1 MAVAPAGRGVRLGRS
16 GALGRGG
23 ALGRRAPVQRELEQ
37 HGARVAN
44 VLVVYGHHARRGKP
58 APLVQRDG
66 AGVLLQRV
74 QVERPLARLRGHA
87 RGRGHHLA
95 AHATP
100 ADRGVHH
107 QQVQHRHLVRRG
119 RHLPRHLRVDGVLP
133 LSHHH
138 AGNEGTVLLAH
149 VQLARG
155 KASLEVRPRGIH
167 AHVPVRPHVAR
178 NLPRARRGVQSPQR
192 LQVPRSRLP
201 DLKCHPGP
209 PSLAGRTAAASVML
223 IFTADAHPVP
233 PHFSPIMLRRLR
245 PRAKAR
251 SRRSYQG
258 PPPLSS
264 VAVPFPFL
272 LFYVHLYCTPNL
284 RRCP

>member
-1 MAVAPAGRGVRLGRS
+1 MTSTEKDSPPWPSPPRDAASALAAAVPSAVA
-16 GALGRGG
+16 
-23 ALGRRAPVQRELEQ
+23 APS
-37 HGARVAN
+37 AA
-44 VLVVYGHHARRGKP
+44 ARGKP

-178 NLPRARRGVQSPQR
+178 NPPRARRGVQSPQR

-209 PSLAGRTAAASVML
+209 PSLAGRTAA
-223 IFTADAHPVP
+223 VP
-233 PHFSPIMLRRLR
+233 PNPDTGQAPTESLRR
-245 PRAKAR
+245 R
-251 SRRSYQG
+251 SRRRWKAS
-258 PPPLSS
+258 PPDG
-264 VAVPFPFL
+264 
-272 LFYVHLYCTPNL
+272 L
-284 RRCP
+284 R

>member
-23 ALGRRAPVQRELEQ
+23 ALGRRAPVQRELKQ

-178 NLPRARRGVQSPQR
+178 NPPRARRGVQSPQR

-258 PPPLSS
+258 PPRYR
-264 VAVPFPFL
+264 A
-272 LFYVHLYCTPNL
+272 
-284 RRCP
+284 